1 VNPDSPP
8 EEPQP
13 RKEPQP
19 ESRSSPNKRGSDLQ
33 DAPAAGNRGKKL
45 KEKVS
50 KETED
55 GDVNAEDELVLEKP
69 RRRTRNSATE
79 GELRAVSGTSTS
91 SQDVRRR
98 GVKTSKAQ
106 VEDKSAESEVQA
118 IPKKRG
124 RRKVQVEEEIESAEA
139 IPKDPARIQE
149 ELPGEQIALKKRRRP
164 ISRVEEIETQE
175 EPVRESKSLRRGR
188 ASNTGLDVQAHDE
201 EPVREKASKKRGRKS
216 DAEIVLPG
224 GVTQLQMTENDKS
237 KRRTRRLD
245 VGSQEIE
252 LPGLRDVQ
260 QRGREPARQLG
271 RDTLAPEFPA
281 SASAEQ
287 ERGRR
292 LTRLSDVGVASPRP
306 DYRGKTRKRPPQS
319 NTERPEPAAPAAAKD
334 GQDRGRKRTR
344 LSDAELEGVPRPD
357 YREKRKRTRQSDS
370 DLEKPKEIADPSPKE
385 NDGGKGRKTVSR
397 RDANMEV
404 KAASSKFSKARN
416 GSKNLAKP
424 SKKSGAKVVS
434 SDPSQDRAKKSKHPS
449 QIIPSKRQSKHVE
462 SK

>member
-1 VNPDSPP
+1 
-8 EEPQP
+8 
-13 RKEPQP
+13 
-19 ESRSSPNKRGSDLQ
+19 
-33 DAPAAGNRGKKL
+33 
-45 KEKVS
+45 VS

-98 GVKTSKAQ
+98 RVKTSKAQ

-164 ISRVEEIETQE
+164 ISRAEEIETQ
-175 EPVRESKSLRRGR
+175 
-188 ASNTGLDVQAHDE
+188 E

-216 DAEIVLPG
+216 DAEIVLPE

-237 KRRTRRLD
+237 KRRTRRSD

-260 QRGREPARQLG
+260 QRGREPTRQLG
-271 RDTLAPEFPA
+271 RDTLAPGFPA
-281 SASAEQ
+281 LASAEQ

-306 DYRGKTRKRPPQS
+306 DYREKTRKRPS
-319 NTERPEPAAPAAAKD
+319 RSDTERPEPAAPAAAKD

-344 LSDAELEGVPRPD
+344 LSDAELEGIPRPD

-370 DLEKPKEIADPSPKE
+370 DLEKPKEIADPFPKE
-385 NDGGKGRKTVSR
+385 NDGGKGRKTVSQ
-397 RDANMEV
+397 RDANM
-404 KAASSKFSKARN
+404 
-416 GSKNLAKP
+416 
-424 SKKSGAKVVS
+424 
-434 SDPSQDRAKKSKHPS
+434 
-449 QIIPSKRQSKHVE
+449 
-462 SK
+462 